1 MWAWC
6 LGWRIM
12 SSEES
17 WEPEESADTSS
28 DAEELEQT
36 EPNSKERRR
45 SSIKAEINSSN
56 PKPTLE
62 EKLSSKMFTYAR
74 ETICFFLAVVF
85 TALAA
90 LHSS

>member
-1 MWAWC
+1 
-6 LGWRIM
+6 M

-17 WEPEESADTSS
+17 REPEEPADISN
-28 DAEELEQT
+28 DAEGLEQT
-36 EPNSKERRR
+36 DTSRKEQRR
-45 SSIKAEINSSN
+45 SSIKTENNSESA
-56 PKPTLE
+56 KPTLE

-74 ETICFFLAVVF
+74 ETICFFLAVAF